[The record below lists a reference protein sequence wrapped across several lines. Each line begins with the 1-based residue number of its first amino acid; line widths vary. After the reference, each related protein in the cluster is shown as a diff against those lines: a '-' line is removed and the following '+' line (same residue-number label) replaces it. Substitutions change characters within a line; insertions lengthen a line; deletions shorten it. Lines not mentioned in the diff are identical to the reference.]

1 MHHFAPLCITMS
13 VAGIKSNSRR
23 KAERKMR
30 FSITVTP
37 DTYKEI
43 EQIANRE
50 SRSIA
55 WVVRKAVE
63 NLVREEQPLFHQ
75 RTS

>member
-1 MHHFAPLCITMS
+1 MS
-13 VAGIKSNSRR
+13 VAGVKSISRR
-23 KAERKMR
+23 KTEKKMR

-43 EQIANRE
+43 ECIADRE